1 VFVGWY
7 ADGMTDVISRRTGRP
22 KVRKTTI
29 SLSPEAFE
37 AAHAEMAA
45 RGIPTL
51 SAYLDWVLTE
61 RKREQDFN
69 EILDE
74 MLAENPP
81 TDEERE
87 WARRVWQGDITP
99 FPSRSTPAR

>member
-1 VFVGWY
+1 
-7 ADGMTDVISRRTGRP
+7 MTDTTISRRTGRP

-29 SLSPEAFE
+29 SLSPEAFD

-61 RKREQDFN
+61 RKRDQDFS

-81 TDEERE
+81 TEQEQA
-87 WARRVWQGDITP
+87 WAKRAWEQSGVIITP
-99 FPSRSTPAR
+99 PGNV